1 VQRPIRVCATAL
13 LAVLASCN
21 RGAKVSTVAAQA
33 PISLAGFAAQ
43 RIVVA
48 PAIRVLAAE
57 TDPLMRDFGSASAL
71 ATYFDTEFA
80 RQLRAQNLGGQ
91 WVMPVDLARA
101 FERNRAY
108 ASDPHQLAIEPVRAP
123 KFVVGS
129 KYGEPLSTQL
139 RTMIAMHDDARLV
152 LLPAA
157 IQLVNGRASLR
168 VALLDP
174 RYAEARWVGDV
185 VSDSIAAPTRASIT
199 QVAGRLAALF
209 AAP

>member
-1 VQRPIRVCATAL
+1 VQRPLRVCATAL

-33 PISLAGFAAQ
+33 PISLAAFAAQ

-48 PAIRVLAAE
+48 PTIRVIGGE
-57 TDPLMRDFGSASAL
+57 NDPLLRDLGSGSAL
-71 ATYFDTEFA
+71 ARYFDGELA
-80 RQLRAQNLGGQ
+80 RQFRDRNLGGS
-91 WVMPVDLARA
+91 WVMPADLVRA
-101 FERNRAY
+101 FERNRPY
-108 ASDPHQLAIEPVRAP
+108 AADPYQLAIEPVRAP
-123 KFVVGS
+123 RFAAGA
-129 KYGEPLSTQL
+129 KYGEPLSSQL
-139 RTMIAMHDDARLV
+139 RTMIAMHEDARVV

-157 IQLVNGRASLR
+157 IQIQTGRVSLR

-174 RYAEARWVGDV
+174 RLAEARWVGDV
-185 VSDSIAAPTRASIT
+185 VSDSVAAPTRASLT